1 MGKMIVVVIKSAGKH
16 YLMGEIVDTP
26 TVSLK
31 TNRLLN
37 KTKIL
42 SSKWVWPALRTNIY
56 LIVIFTVTLA
66 VLIYRLPNII
76 AIINKLYY
84 F

>member
-26 TVSLK
+26 TVLLK

-42 SSKWVWPALRTNIY
+42 SLKWVWPALRSNKY
-56 LIVIFTVTLA
+56 LIVIITITIA

>member
-1 MGKMIVVVIKSAGKH
+1 MIVVVIKSAGKH
-16 YLMGEIVDTP
+16 YLMGELVDTP
-26 TVSLK
+26 TVLLK

-42 SSKWVWPALRTNIY
+42 SSKRVWPALRNNKY
-56 LIVIFTVTLA
+56 LIIIFTVTIAL
-66 VLIYRLPNII
+66 LIYRLPNVI